1 MKGNGLSAIVLLG
14 GVLLSPTSLAQL
26 NITDIAHGG
35 MEAWKTKD
43 ITTPTRYNVTDYKN
57 RPAIQARS
65 DNAASG
71 LVLNKRID
79 LLDTPYMNWSWL
91 VKQSLPALQET
102 TKQGD
107 DFAARVYVVIDGG
120 MKFWNTKSI
129 SYVWSSAP
137 ADGEVWDNPFAGANV
152 KMLAT
157 RGSESNSKQWYDE
170 KRNIYQDLI
179 HYFGDKGSDKAN
191 QASYRYIDMVAIMTD
206 TDNSG
211 SHAESYYGDIIF
223 SSR

>member
-1 MKGNGLSAIVLLG
+1 MKISSLFAIVFVGSMLI
-14 GVLLSPTSLAQL
+14 SPTALAQL
-26 NITDIAHGG
+26 NITDIAQGG

-43 ITTPTRYNVTDYKN
+43 IATPTRYNVTDYQN
-57 RPAIQARS
+57 RPAIHARS

-91 VKQSLPALQET
+91 VKQSLPELQET

-120 MKFWNTKSI
+120 MRFWNTKSI
-129 SYVWSSAP
+129 SYVWSSSP
-137 ADGEVWDNPFAGANV
+137 ISDKVWDNPFAGANV
-152 KMLAT
+152 KMLAA
-157 RGSESNSKQWYDE
+157 RGSESISKQWYDE

-179 HYFGDKGSDKAN
+179 DYFGDKGSDKAN
-191 QASYRYIDMVAIMTD
+191 QKSYRYIDMVAIMTD

-211 SHAESYYGDIIF
+211 THAESYYGDIVF

>member
-1 MKGNGLSAIVLLG
+1 MKDNSLLAMMLLG
-14 GVLLSPTSLAQL
+14 CMLMSPAAFAQV

-43 ITTPTRYNVTDYKN
+43 ITTPTRYNVTEYKD

-91 VKQSLPALQET
+91 VKQSLPELQET

-107 DFAARVYVVIDGG
+107 DFAARVYVVID
-120 MKFWNTKSI
+120 
-129 SYVWSSAP
+129 
-137 ADGEVWDNPFAGANV
+137 
-152 KMLAT
+152 
-157 RGSESNSKQWYDE
+157 
-170 KRNIYQDLI
+170 
-179 HYFGDKGSDKAN
+179 
-191 QASYRYIDMVAIMTD
+191 
-206 TDNSG
+206 
-211 SHAESYYGDIIF
+211 
-223 SSR
+223 

>member
-1 MKGNGLSAIVLLG
+1 MKVNRLPVIMLFVSMLITPFA
-14 GVLLSPTSLAQL
+14 LAQL
-26 NITDIAHGG
+26 NITDIAQGG
-35 MEAWKTKD
+35 MEAWKSKD
-43 ITTPTRYNVTDYKN
+43 IAAPTRYNVTDYKN

-79 LLDTPYMNWSWL
+79 LLETPYMNWSWL
-91 VKQSLPALQET
+91 VKQSLPELQET

-129 SYVWSSAP
+129 SYVWSSSP
-137 ADGEVWDNPFAGANV
+137 AGENVWDNPFAGANV
-152 KMLAT
+152 KMLAA
-157 RGSESNSKQWYDE
+157 RGSESETKQWYDE

-179 HYFGDKGSDKAN
+179 DYFGDKGSDKAN
-191 QASYRYIDMVAIMTD
+191 QKSYRYIDMVAIMTD

-211 SHAESYYGDIIF
+211 THAESYYGDITF

>member
-1 MKGNGLSAIVLLG
+1 MKDNSLPAIMLLG
-14 GVLLSPTSLAQL
+14 CLLMSPAAFAQL
-26 NITDIAHGG
+26 NITDIAQGG
-35 MEAWKTKD
+35 MEAWTTKD
-43 ITTPTRYNVTDYKN
+43 ITTPTRYNVTDYKD
-57 RPAIQARS
+57 RPAIHARS
-65 DNAASG
+65 DNTASG

-91 VKQSLPALQET
+91 VKQSLPELQET

-120 MKFWNTKSI
+120 MMFWNTKSI

-137 ADGEVWDNPFAGANV
+137 AGGEVWDNPFAGANV

-157 RGSESNSKQWYDE
+157 RGSESNPKQWYDE

-179 HYFGDKGSDKAN
+179 DYFGDKGSDKAN
-191 QASYRYIDMVAIMTD
+191 QKSYRYIDMVAIMTD

-211 SHAESYYGDIIF
+211 THAESYYGDIIF